1 MSKAGANWVAAWA
14 VLGLLIAVSADGN
27 GRDVR
32 VAAPAEPDRQRL
44 QRFEKQVEQI
54 RTLLKIPGMS
64 AVIVRNEEVL
74 WSKGFGFADVE
85 KRIPA
90 TPETL
95 YHVASLTKTLAAT
108 LVLQLAEQGKLDLDE
123 PVSRY
128 VPDVKGDAVRIKHLL
143 SHTSEGTP
151 GDRYSYN
158 GNRFDFLTPVLEKKT
173 GRPIRALFVETFL
186 DPLGM
191 AASVPSHDIL
201 DQAAATTGPLDP
213 AHRDRYRKNLQKL
226 AVPYTLYGTEVIP
239 AQYPPK
245 DVGAAAGL
253 LSTVLDMARFD
264 AAIDRHKY
272 LKQATQDRAWTRFVS
287 NRGEAL
293 PHGLGWFVQDYQ
305 GQKLVW
311 HYGHWGMGFS
321 ATYLKVPAKGLTL
334 ILLGNSEA
342 LSDPFYA
349 TGGIETNA
357 FACAFLRLFVL
368 EDLRG
373 RTLPDPDW
381 SRGPSEFASEVD
393 RLGEKAGGS
402 GYQCTRDTHAAV
414 RKWLDDRRAKAR
426 VTIKVDPKTYDAYVG
441 RYELNPQRTFTATR
455 QGDRLIM
462 DFARGEIAE
471 LFPEAEGKF
480 FTKGWDIQ
488 VTFGKDANGK
498 VTHLDIVVEGGPSR
512 RAKKVP

>member
-1 MSKAGANWVAAWA
+1 MGTLRYAAAVVCAIFGLALLPTAGA
-14 VLGLLIAVSADGN
+14 D
-27 GRDVR
+27 DKP
-32 VAAPAEPDRQRL
+32 APAEQDRQRL
-44 QRFEKQVEQI
+44 PRFEKQVEAL

-64 AVIVRNEEVL
+64 AVIVRDQRVL
-74 WSKGFGFADVE
+74 WSKGFGFADPE
-85 KRIPA
+85 KQIPA

-108 LVLQLAEQGKLDLDE
+108 LLLQLAEQGKLDLDE
-123 PVSRY
+123 PMSRY
-128 VPDVKGDAVRIKHLL
+128 VADFRDDAVRVKHLL

-151 GDRYSYN
+151 GERYNYN
-158 GNRFDFLTPVLEKKT
+158 GNRFDHLTGVLEKKT
-173 GRPIRALFVETFL
+173 GRSFRQLVVETFL

-191 AASVPSHDIL
+191 AASVPGHDVLEQAGTTL
-201 DQAAATTGPLDP
+201 DQE
-213 AHRDRYRKNLQKL
+213 HRDRYQRNLQKL
-226 AVPYTLYGTEVIP
+226 AVPYTLYGTEVIRAP
-239 AQYPPK
+239 YPPRNMA
-245 DVGAAAGL
+245 AAAGL

-264 AAIDRHKY
+264 AAIDRHQF
-272 LKQATQDRAWTRFVS
+272 LKPETQERAWTRFVS
-287 NRGEAL
+287 TRGESL
-293 PHGLGWFVQDYQ
+293 PHGLGWFVQGYQ

-311 HYGHWGMGFS
+311 HFGHWGTGFS

-334 ILLGNSEA
+334 IMLGNSEA

-349 TGGIETNA
+349 TGGMETNA

-381 SRGPSEFASEVD
+381 SRGPREFADEINRLSEQ
-393 RLGEKAGGS
+393 AGGK
-402 GYQCTRDTHAAV
+402 GYENTRETHAV
-414 RKWLDDRRAKAR
+414 VTKWLDARRARAR
-426 VTIKVDPKTYDAYVG
+426 TAIKLDPKTYDAYVG

-480 FTKGWDIQ
+480 FTKVWDIQ
-488 VTFGKDANGK
+488 VTFGKDGSGK
-498 VTHLDIVVEGGPSR
+498 VTHLDIVVDGRPSR